1 MLKIKINDIAHCF
14 GNTFE
19 TIRDKYNRVDDKGVN
34 HGRAIYYDRENDLY
48 YKIFHKDY
56 VRRTNFEMAIRK
68 NFFDGLTPALVQ
80 LIVDGDDIVGY
91 VSKAG
96 QVLSDNEFDAHLIP
110 DEFTEKLINKI
121 KDTDL
126 FFYDLVPSN
135 SL

>member
-1 MLKIKINDIAHCF
+1 MKKVKLSDISHYF

-34 HGRAIYYDRENDLY
+34 HGRAIYYDRENNLY

-56 VRRTNFEMAIRK
+56 VRRTIFEMAIDK
-68 NFFDGLTPALVQ
+68 NFFGGLIPALVG
-80 LIVDGDDIVGY
+80 LILDGDDIVGY

-96 QVLSDNEFDAHLIP
+96 QVLSDNEFDTHLIP

-121 KDTDL
+121 
-126 FFYDLVPSN
+126 
-135 SL
+135 